1 MSPNYVPDSPTK
13 NMQSFSARVA
23 TFNELYTTA
32 IYNTYSKTAGLLDIT
47 ANHWAR
53 QVQMINS
60 TYARDVNT
68 KINVAPEYRPDSPT
82 KINIVP
88 TYGRDVAT
96 KLNIGFGYGR
106 DVATKLNIDFGYGRD
121 STNKINID
129 FSYGRVSATEIN
141 IAFEYLRQFETH
153 MYVPRTIE
161 GLYDD
166 YRSTE
171 IIMSPAYTAF
181 RNLVLVIGPAYV
193 PDRPAKILQSFLPI
207 RDLPT
212 KIVSTI
218 NYAVLNDSL
227 WDQGEDFSKFGAFA
241 TSQAAANDAAAKN
254 YTDVTIQQILNR
266 TGAIYYTYR
275 VNYNND
281 FVCGISAPKVPQS
294 GLIKGG

>member
-1 MSPNYVPDSPTK
+1 
-13 NMQSFSARVA
+13 
-23 TFNELYTTA
+23 
-32 IYNTYSKTAGLLDIT
+32 
-47 ANHWAR
+47 
-53 QVQMINS
+53 
-60 TYARDVNT
+60 
-68 KINVAPEYRPDSPT
+68 
-82 KINIVP
+82 
-88 TYGRDVAT
+88 
-96 KLNIGFGYGR
+96 
-106 DVATKLNIDFGYGRD
+106 
-121 STNKINID
+121 
-129 FSYGRVSATEIN
+129 
-141 IAFEYLRQFETH
+141 

-161 GLYDD
+161 GLYDN

-171 IIMSPAYTAF
+171 ILMSPAYTALQ
-181 RNLVLVIGPAYV
+181 NLLLVIGPAYV
-193 PDRPAKILQSFLPI
+193 PDRPAKILQSFLPT

-218 NYAVLNDSL
+218 NYAVLNSPL
-227 WDQGEDFSKFGAFA
+227 WDEGEEFDRFGAFA